1 MRNWF
6 KNVNSLFPPR
16 QKRAL
21 RISGLLLALGFSG
34 FLGWQWWDG
43 TRYLESTDNAYVHG
57 NVTPVSTKLAGHV
70 RDILVDDNQRVAKG
84 QVLIRLV
91 DHEFRIAVRDNEARV
106 TGARAALANLFA
118 RIEKQK
124 ATIKQS
130 DAEVQFAEA
139 DFNRASSEHRRIA
152 RLAALS
158 VASRQRFDQ
167 TQAALI
173 RARARLSSSRAAR
186 AAAQAELAVL
196 SSDRQRLGA
205 ILAQRF
211 AALEL
216 AKTRLA
222 DTVVKAPVDG
232 IIANRTVRSGQY
244 VVAGRTLFSVVP
256 LKGVWVVANFKET
269 QIVKMRRGQ
278 RVHITVDAYPGQEL
292 EGRIESFAPASGATF
307 ALLPPQNASGNF
319 NKIVQR
325 IPIKITLKADHSL
338 ARRLRPGMS
347 VNVTIDTQSV
357 AGKAVQAARRR

>member
-1 MRNWF
+1 MD
-6 KNVNSLFPPR
+6 SLLPPR
-16 QKRAL
+16 RKRAL
-21 RISGLLLALGFSG
+21 TIAALLLVLGAGGVF
-34 FLGWQWWDG
+34 GWRWWDQ
-43 TRYLESTDNAYVHG
+43 TRHLVATDNAYVHG

-70 RDILVDDNQRVAKG
+70 RVILVDDNQRVAKG
-84 QVLIRLV
+84 QVLVRL
-91 DHEFRIAVRDNEARV
+91 DDREFRIAVRDSEARV
-106 TGARAALANLFA
+106 AAARAALANVFA

-130 DAEVQFAEA
+130 AAEVRFAEA
-139 DFNRASSEHRRIA
+139 EFNRARSEHRRITK
-152 RLAALS
+152 LAARS

-167 TQAALI
+167 TEAGLH
-173 RARARLSSSRAAR
+173 RGRARLSSSRAALL
-186 AAAQAELAVL
+186 AAQAELAVL
-196 SSDRQRLGA
+196 SSDRERLA
-205 ILAQRF
+205 ANLAQSF

-216 AKTRLA
+216 AKTRLS

-232 IIANRTVRSGQY
+232 VIANRTVRPGQY

-292 EGRIESFAPASGATF
+292 EGRVESFAPASGATF

-325 IPIKITLKADHSL
+325 IPIKITLKANHKLS
-338 ARRLRPGMS
+338 RRLRPGMS
-347 VNVTIDTQSV
+347 VNVTIDTQSA